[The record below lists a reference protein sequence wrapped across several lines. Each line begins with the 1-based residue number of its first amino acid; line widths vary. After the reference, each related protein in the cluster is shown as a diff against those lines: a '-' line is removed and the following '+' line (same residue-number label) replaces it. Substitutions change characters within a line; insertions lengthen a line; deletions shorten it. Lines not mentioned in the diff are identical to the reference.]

1 MELEYIFQIFHIG
14 GVLQLIKQWYKPFVV
29 SLAFVLLWSGWAGN
43 GYAEMSE
50 EEAIVEW
57 SHLLKGSD
65 PESPR
70 LGGEAVTKTSDGGYV
85 AVGKQGSSLSD
96 GMSAVVLKVSGSG
109 EMVWREEI
117 NFLHEKTGFYA
128 SNSGLSVLE
137 ASDGSILVGG
147 DVRDIDYGRPRYDP
161 FVAKFSPDGELLW
174 KKEYRL
180 LSIYTHS
187 ADVIMETSD
196 GNFVITGSVS
206 SNFDRTPGYM
216 IKINGEGE
224 VLWSNTYLIGTWA
237 AFRDIVAL
245 PDGSVIVAGR
255 MSSSEISGSLAVI
268 AKINRGGE
276 LVWVKRNEHDQIHS
290 MIPSRDG
297 NMILTRYNKG
307 ENRYYLQTISSAGTV
322 LSDLTLDSLTGE
334 AIQDLIHTQLHDSG
348 YLFVAKLKTGGSK
361 ENSFGYQ
368 IIVTDENGR
377 PVQKHFFGEPFLSLG
392 RYGISGYDQGLVVA
406 GSLDSEVGPRMMQL
420 TKIALSSQTPAD
432 PELSR
437 IEFQPNQLKL
447 AAGQT
452 APSVVNAVYKDATV
466 TDVTYS
472 AVYESLDPNIAS
484 IDQFGNITG
493 ISPGTTR
500 ITATYEGMQAS
511 MSVEVTGEQPGPGYF
526 FLDSDEYSLSVG
538 TELDVAAY
546 FTDESGLTS
555 LVTKETVF
563 TVDDPNIV
571 SLDEAGNI
579 RGISPGITYITAV
592 YNGMTYRASVWVV
605 RPYQAI

>member
-1 MELEYIFQIFHIG
+1 M
-14 GVLQLIKQWYKPFVV
+14 IKQWYKPFVV

-43 GYAEMSE
+43 GYAEVSE

-57 SHLLKGSD
+57 SHLIKGSD
-65 PESPR
+65 PERPNSAIN
-70 LGGEAVTKTSDGGYV
+70 AVTQTSDGGYV
-85 AVGKQGSSLSD
+85 AVGSQGSSLAD
-96 GMSAVVLKVSGSG
+96 GGSAVVIKVSGSG
-109 EMVWREEI
+109 EIVWSKEI
-117 NFLHEKTGFYA
+117 TFPHSWIYA
-128 SNSGLSVLE
+128 DNRGHTVLE

-147 DVRDIDYGRPRYDP
+147 EVRDVDYGRPSYDP
-161 FVAKFSPDGELLW
+161 FVAKFSADGELLW
-174 KKEYRL
+174 KKQYRL

-237 AFRDIVAL
+237 AFSEAVAL
-245 PDGSVIVAGR
+245 PDGSVIVAGD
-255 MSSSEISGSLAVI
+255 MKSAEIWGPLSVI
-268 AKINRGGE
+268 VRINRDGE
-276 LVWVKRNEHDQIHS
+276 LVWVKRNEIDEIRS

-297 NMILTRYNKG
+297 NLILTRYNKD
-307 ENRYYLQTISSAGTV
+307 ENRYYLQKMNSAGTV
-322 LSDLTLDSLTGE
+322 LSNVKLDWLAE
-334 AIQDLIHTQLHDSG
+334 VPIKNLVHTQVHENG
-348 YLFVAKLKTGGSK
+348 YLLVIKQDTEVV
-361 ENSFGYQ
+361 ENPFGYQ
-368 IIVTDENGR
+368 IIVTDENGM
-377 PVQKHFFGEPFLSLG
+377 PVQKYLFGDPRLVIV
-392 RYGISGYDQGLVVA
+392 RYGISAAHDQGLFVA
-406 GSLDSEVGPRMMQL
+406 GQLATETGPRIIQMM
-420 TKIALSSQTPAD
+420 KIALSSQTPAD

-452 APSVVNAVYKDATV
+452 LPSVVNAVYTNATV

-500 ITATYEGMQAS
+500 ITAVYEGMQAS

-526 FLDSDEYSLSVG
+526 FLDSDEYSLSIG
-538 TELDVAAY
+538 TELDLAAY

-563 TVDDPNIV
+563 TVYDPNIV

-579 RGISPGITYITAV
+579 RGISPGITYITAA
-592 YNGMTYRASVWVV
+592 YNGLTYRANVWVV
-605 RPYQAI
+605 RPYQAL